1 MFGVVEGPLR
11 ARGSPLVTPHRFL
24 HFFRASKEEAVS
36 DLHHVDQPSQQ
47 YFALN
52 PASVTAQ
59 LAEG

>member
-1 MFGVVEGPLR
+1 LVPWKVRCVHADRLWLLLT
-11 ARGSPLVTPHRFL
+11 GSAI
-24 HFFRASKEEAVS
+24 FFRSSKEEAVS